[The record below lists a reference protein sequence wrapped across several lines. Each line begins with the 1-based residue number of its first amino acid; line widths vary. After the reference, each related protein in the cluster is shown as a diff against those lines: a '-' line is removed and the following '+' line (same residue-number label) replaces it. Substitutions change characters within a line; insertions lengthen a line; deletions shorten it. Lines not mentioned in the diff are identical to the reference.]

1 MNRLT
6 LAHASA
12 AVKPCRSHRSPTTYC
27 ARFSFLISRRSTPC
41 AAKPASGSSEW
52 LADGVVA
59 GGGLTGGTAADPP
72 ARISHKGDDVR
83 HLAREGIGVG
93 RVGFFFALLHRTSVF
108 ETARRSR
115 IPDDRLNVN

>member
-1 MNRLT
+1 VQVAPISDDVPRALQFFD
-6 LAHASA
+6 LATVHAMRGEA
-12 AVKPCRSHRSPTTYC
+12 IVW
-27 ARFSFLISRRSTPC
+27 FI
-41 AAKPASGSSEW
+41 G
-52 LADGVVA
+52 VA
-59 GGGLTGGTAADPP
+59 GGRGRRRGWADGRDGADPP

-115 IPDDRLNVN
+115 IPDDRLNVNGGAIAVGL